1 MNVTFDLK
9 GMDKFVRQVRRKPAQ
24 MQRAVD
30 KELNRSALRVERKAK
45 IYAPW
50 DTGWLANNIYSTQEM
65 FLTYKVISPV
75 EYSIYQELG
84 TRFMSAQPF
93 LYPALEEEYWVLMRR
108 LNKIVK
114 G

>member
-1 MNVTFDLK
+1 MSITYDVK
-9 GMDKFVRQVRRKPAQ
+9 GLDKFLSQVKRKPAQ

-30 KELNRSALRVERKAK
+30 QELNRSALRVERKAK
-45 IYAPW
+45 MNAPW
-50 DTGWLANNIYSTQEM
+50 DTGWLSNSIYSSKEM

-75 EYSIYQELG
+75 EYSVYQELG
-84 TRFMSAQPF
+84 TRYMSAQPF
-93 LYPALEEEYWVLMRR
+93 LYPALEDEYWVLMRR